1 MLGIIHK
8 TLISQAFGFDKTQL
22 AYKILPFIIPLS
34 IENNLNVTQV
44 RGVVYGRRGLMVPC
58 NFVVQSVYDGHKR
71 YDKEDRNRSQSSSG
85 AVG

>member
-34 IENNLNVTQV
+34 IENSLNVTQV
-44 RGVVYGRRGLMVPC
+44 RGVVYGKRVPC
-58 NFVVQSVYDGHKR
+58 NFVVQSVCDGHKR
-71 YDKEDRNRSQSSSG
+71 YNKEDRNRSQSSSG